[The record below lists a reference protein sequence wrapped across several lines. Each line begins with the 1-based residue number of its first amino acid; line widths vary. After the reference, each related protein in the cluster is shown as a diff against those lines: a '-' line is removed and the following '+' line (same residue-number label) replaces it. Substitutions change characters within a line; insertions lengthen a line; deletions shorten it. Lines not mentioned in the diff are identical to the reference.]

1 MSFPPPLQECYN
13 TAMKNEKPPAPDD
26 TGRPANDVTTSSTD
40 YIRSL
45 RAHLKNNKPISAYSV
60 ANDALKRYPKNPL
73 IVSYHGVLLSMVDK
87 KHISAIDACRKALV
101 LFKPEDDHSASV
113 VYPHLYLNLG
123 KAYLGA
129 RKKKEAVEAFQKGLK
144 YERSN
149 PELKHE
155 LRRLGTRKAPPVTF
169 LSRSNPIN
177 KLLGKILHKPDT
189 DNQQRT

>member
-1 MSFPPPLQECYN
+1 M
-13 TAMKNEKPPAPDD
+13 AMKNDRSPAPDNA
-26 TGRPANDVTTSSTD
+26 GKPANGTMTSSTD
-40 YIRSL
+40 YIRAL
-45 RAHLKNNKPISAYSV
+45 RAHLKNNKPVSAYGV

-87 KHISAIDACRKALV
+87 KHQSAIDACRKALV
-101 LFKPEDDHSASV
+101 LFKPEDDHIASM

-129 RKKKEAVEAFQKGLK
+129 RKKKEAVEAFQKGIK

-149 PELKHE
+149 PELKQE
-155 LRRLGTRKAPPVTF
+155 LQRVGMRKAPPLSF

-177 KLLGKILHKPDT
+177 KYLGMLLNKSGKGD
-189 DNQQRT
+189 QQRHRPSPRTR